1 MARVKRRGRRR
12 RSPHSRRLS
21 CSPSAY
27 HSVTG
32 QDLYVEFIVAES
44 ALLRFMD
51 VFRRSA
57 AVRVIYRSAL
67 TPFPLLLLSLLLPS
81 ILFSLSL
88 SLSPF
93 LFPPVYLS
101 TTLTLLPDL
110 SVLCSDSADGGGG
123 PEGSLMNATTES
135 LLSFPIYIYIYIYIY
150 TYIHLPLFPSQS
162 FFPDS

>member
-67 TPFPLLLLSLLLPS
+67 TPFPLLLLSLLPS
-81 ILFSLSL
+81 ILFSL

-135 LLSFPIYIYIYIYIY
+135 LLSFPIYIY